1 MSGEDTRED
10 RFKAGESVSWRGMTA
25 NLALVAFKLV
35 AGIIGRSS
43 AMVADAAHSA
53 SDMLATFGVI
63 VAFRIS
69 KRPADED
76 HPYGHG
82 KAEPVAAKLVGA
94 ILIVAGSGIAVEAV
108 RRIIAR
114 DFVRPGLIALMAAVA
129 SIIVKETMYQIAATT
144 ARRIRSSA
152 LMAEAL
158 HHRSDALSSVGTF
171 AGILGG
177 RLGLP
182 ILDPVAGFVVAM
194 MIIWMGLKIIRA
206 SSDELMDAQ
215 TDPETVNAVRVAAV
229 GVGGVCDVH
238 SVVIRKYGGDS
249 YVDLRI
255 GVDPSIS
262 VVMGHEIAMQVESM
276 IRLECPSV
284 RGVLVHVDPESVHV
298 DDPEGHPLPQLMPNG
313 NEGTAQS
320 MHGPNGQC
328 TE

>member
-1 MSGEDTRED
+1 
-10 RFKAGESVSWRGMTA
+10 
-25 NLALVAFKLV
+25 
-35 AGIIGRSS
+35 
-43 AMVADAAHSA
+43 
-53 SDMLATFGVI
+53 
-63 VAFRIS
+63 
-69 KRPADED
+69 
-76 HPYGHG
+76 
-82 KAEPVAAKLVGA
+82 
-94 ILIVAGSGIAVEAV
+94 
-108 RRIIAR
+108 
-114 DFVRPGLIALMAAVA
+114 
-129 SIIVKETMYQIAATT
+129 
-144 ARRIRSSA
+144 
-152 LMAEAL
+152 MAEAL

-298 DDPEGHPLPQLMPNG
+298 DDPEGHPLPQLTPNG